1 MVTAASS
8 EEDSCILYSSELLAL
23 EEACM
28 ALSGTEDDWK
38 MSRCAVRRYDMILM
52 KILLDQ
58 GQNQD
63 QDLRLEEI

>member
-38 MSRCAVRRYDMILM
+38 MSRCAVRRYDMILIL
-52 KILLDQ
+52 KILLEE
-58 GQNQD
+58 GQD
-63 QDLRLEEI
+63 QTRISD